1 MISMDCFSF
10 LGLPEEYRPKP
21 VQLVKHRHE
30 VPASRIQYPVYGQ
43 VKRDGVFA
51 MLIKTV
57 DNRAAIFGRTGKSLS
72 NTEVLAGLLSVHVQP
87 GVYMGEIQTLCI
99 AHLEQLSGVLNP
111 NRVEGLDW
119 HQQQIKDQLY
129 IDFFDMQT
137 IQTFVDGKAD
147 TTFVKR
153 WQGLKRRMEK
163 VESLGLSHVLDITEL
178 NNEDEVEAYAQA
190 HIDADR
196 EGAVYSCDADYE
208 AGHKGWRKTKIVRGL
223 AVDLLC
229 IGYVEG
235 KGKYAGKVANL
246 TFRWKNGKTVD
257 AMLGR
262 GWTHDDA
269 EKMYQAIKFGG
280 SFLNPIGK
288 IFTVTALQESSKGK
302 LRNIKAGQLRHD
314 KTQPDY

>member
-1 MISMDCFSF
+1 MITMDCFSF

-51 MLIKTV
+51 MLIVKA
-57 DNRAAIFGRTGKSLS
+57 NQEAAIFGRTGKWLS
-72 NTEVLAGLLSVHVQP
+72 NTCELAGKLAPLLQP
-87 GVYMGEIQTLCI
+87 GVYMGEIQTLCL

-111 NRVEGLDW
+111 NRVEELDF
-119 HQQQIKDQLY
+119 HQQQIKDALY

-137 IQTFVDGKAD
+137 IQTFADGKAD

-153 WQGLKRRMEK
+153 WNGLKRRMEK
-163 VESLGLSHVLDITEL
+163 VEAAGLSHVLDITKL
-178 NNEDEVEAYAQA
+178 DNEDEVEAYAQK
-190 HIDADR
+190 HIDAGR
-196 EGAVYSCDADYE
+196 EGAVFSVDADYE
-208 AGHKGWRKTKIVRGL
+208 AGHKGWRKTKIVRGV
-223 AVDLLC
+223 AFDLLC
-229 IGYVEG
+229 IGFVEG

-246 TFRWKNGKTVD
+246 TFRWKGGKTVD

-269 EKMYQAIKFGG
+269 EKMFNAIKFGG
-280 SFLNPIGK
+280 EYPSPLGK

-302 LRNIKAGQLRHD
+302 LRNVKCGQLRHD
-314 KTQPDY
+314 KIEPDF

>member
-1 MISMDCFSF
+1 MDCFSF

-57 DNRAAIFGRTGKSLS
+57 DNRAAIFGRTGKLLS
-72 NTEVLAGLLSVHVQP
+72 NTEVLADKLSAHLQP
-87 GVYMGEIQTLCI
+87 GVYMGELQTI
-99 AHLEQLSGVLNP
+99 HPAYLEQLSGVVNP
-111 NRVEGLDW
+111 NRVEELDEN
-119 HQQQIKDQLY
+119 QQLIKEGLY
-129 IDFFDMQT
+129 ISFFDMQT
-137 IQTFVDGKAD
+137 IQTFADGKAD
-147 TTFVKR
+147 TTFLKR
-153 WQGLKRRMEK
+153 WQGLKRRMEV
-163 VESLGLSHVLDITEL
+163 VEASGLSHVLDITEL
-178 NNEDEVEAYAQA
+178 NDEEAVEAHAQA
-190 HIDADR
+190 LIDAGH
-196 EGAVYSCDADYE
+196 EGGVYSCDADYE

-246 TFRWKNGKTVD
+246 TFRWKDGKTVD

-302 LRNIKAGQLRHD
+302 LRNVKAGQLRHD

>member
-1 MISMDCFSF
+1 MDCFSF
-10 LGLPEEYRPKP
+10 LGLPEEYRAKP

-57 DNRAAIFGRTGKSLS
+57 DNRAAIFGRTGKLLS
-72 NTEVLAGLLSVHVQP
+72 NTETLAALLSVHIQP
-87 GVYMGEIQTLCI
+87 GVYMGEIQTMCI

-111 NRVEGLDW
+111 NRVEELDS
-119 HQQQIKDQLY
+119 HQEQIKGQLY

-137 IQTFVDGKAD
+137 IQTFVDGKSD

-153 WQGLKRRMEK
+153 WHGLKRRMGM
-163 VESLGLSHVLDITEL
+163 VEARGLSHVLDITEL
-178 NNEDEVEAYAQA
+178 NNEDEVEAFSQT
-190 HIDADR
+190 HIDKGR
-196 EGAVYSCDADYE
+196 EGAVFSCDADYE

-229 IGYVEG
+229 IGFVEG

-246 TFRWKNGKTVD
+246 TFRWKDGKTID
-257 AMLGR
+257 AMLGK
-262 GWTHDDA
+262 GWTHEDA
-269 EKMYQAIKFGG
+269 ESMFNAIKFGG
-280 SFLNPIGK
+280 DYPSPIGG

-302 LRNIKAGQLRHD
+302 LRNVKAGQRRND
-314 KTQPDY
+314 KTEPDY

>member
-1 MISMDCFSF
+1 MDCFSL

-57 DNRAAIFGRTGKSLS
+57 DSRAAIFGRTGKLLS
-72 NTEVLAGLLSVHVQP
+72 NTGVLADSLSAHLQP
-87 GVYMGEIQTLCI
+87 GVYMGELQTI
-99 AHLEQLSGVLNP
+99 HPAYLEQLSGVVNP
-111 NRVEGLDW
+111 NRVEELDET
-119 HQQQIKDQLY
+119 QQLIKEGLY
-129 IDFFDMQT
+129 ISFFDMQT

-147 TTFVKR
+147 TTFLKR
-153 WQGLKRRMEK
+153 WQGLKRRMEM
-163 VESLGLSHVLDITEL
+163 VEVLGLSHVLDITEL
-178 NNEDEVEAYAQA
+178 NNEEDVEAHAQSL
-190 HIDADR
+190 IDAGH
-196 EGAVYSCDADYE
+196 EGGVYSCDADYE

-246 TFRWKNGKTVD
+246 TFRWKDGKTVD

-302 LRNIKAGQLRHD
+302 LRNIKAGHLRHD

>member
-1 MISMDCFSF
+1 MDVFSF
-10 LGLPEEYRPKP
+10 LGLPEEYRAKP

-30 VPASRIQYPVYGQ
+30 VPVSRIKFPVYGQ

-57 DNRAAIFGRTGKSLS
+57 DNRAAVFGRTGKLLS
-72 NTEVLAGLLSVHVQP
+72 NTETLAALLSVHIQP

-111 NRVEGLDW
+111 NRVEGLDS
-119 HQQQIKDQLY
+119 HQQQIKDELY

-137 IQTFVDGKAD
+137 IQTFADGKAD

-153 WQGLKRRMEK
+153 WQGLKRRMEV
-163 VESLGLSHVLDITEL
+163 VESRGLSHVLDITEL
-178 NNEDEVEAYAQA
+178 NSEEEVESYAQA
-190 HIDADR
+190 HIDKGR
-196 EGAVYSCDADYE
+196 EGAVFSCDVDYE
-208 AGHKGWRKTKIVRGL
+208 SGHKGWRKTKIVRGL

-229 IGYVEG
+229 IGFVEG

-246 TFRWKNGKTVD
+246 TFRWKDGKTID

-269 EKMYQAIKFGG
+269 ERMYNAIKFGG
-280 SFLNPIGK
+280 EYPSPIGS

-302 LRNIKAGQLRHD
+302 LRNVKAGQLRHD
-314 KTQPDY
+314 KVTADY